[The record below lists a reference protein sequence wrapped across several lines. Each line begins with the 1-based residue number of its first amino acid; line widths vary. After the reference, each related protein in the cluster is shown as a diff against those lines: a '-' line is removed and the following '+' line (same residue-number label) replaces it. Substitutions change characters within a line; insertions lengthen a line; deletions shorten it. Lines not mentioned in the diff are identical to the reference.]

1 MTPGGE
7 AKPADIAAEI
17 LQAIRDDIEDMY
29 PGDMAK
35 AVSARLAQDRK
46 AVEKEFATYLPQ

>member
-7 AKPADIAAEI
+7 AKPEDIAAEI

>member
-7 AKPADIAAEI
+7 AKPEDIAAEI
-17 LQAIRDDIEDMY
+17 LQAIRDNIEDLY

-35 AVSARLAQDRK
+35 GVSARLAQDRK